1 MKYSITSSKL
11 EIDTVIAISV
21 DFYSVIKCRTFWA
34 SLKLKFVPATA
45 FIPKI
50 QNPVPKMSVEYGVLL
65 PQFKSS
71 AMIVAFV
78 VISRVVLGNLF
89 STQRPTPMVP
99 TLPRN
104 TTSTAQYLPGK
115 PSADA
120 QSKSRA
126 DIFAKICAAQS
137 QRLSREYLRS

>member
-1 MKYSITSSKL
+1 MKYWITSSKL
-11 EIDTVIAISV
+11 EINAFIANSV
-21 DFYSVIKCRTFWA
+21 DFHSVIKCRTFWA
-34 SLKLKFVPATA
+34 SLTLKFISATA

-65 PQFKSS
+65 QFKSS
-71 AMIVAFV
+71 AMIVDFA
-78 VISRVVLGNLF
+78 VISRVVLGNLL
-89 STQRPTPMVP
+89 STQRPTP

-104 TTSTAQYLPGK
+104 TTSTAQYLPEK

-126 DIFAKICAAQS
+126 DFFAEICAAQS
-137 QRLSREYLRS
+137 QRLGREYLRS